1 MLAATGRAAVAERD
15 EPIPRDTGQVV
26 ERPFFARGPRN
37 REVFEHDRP
46 AQTPVA
52 LEKRSPRDRTD
63 VLNLREFQP
72 TVPVGQHVEHTSRAL
87 AWSLPSSRWCARIL
101 ASL

>member
-15 EPIPRDTGQVV
+15 GPVPRDAGQVV

-87 AWSLPSSRWCARIL
+87 AWSLPIGRCWRLYS